1 MDLEATPE
9 RIAKL
14 PKWAQEHLASLTRDR
29 DTLHRA
35 LQSYLDVQYDRF
47 YIQDEQVTFEH
58 AGVRLQVNAYREGEI
73 ALTWGP
79 AGSMAGLGDL
89 CFIPTSYQRAK
100 ITNMAYTPREYQR
113 LQEGREREE
122 RREREEA

>member
-1 MDLEATPE
+1 MRNVNGKT
-9 RIAKL
+9 
-14 PKWAQEHLASLTRDR
+14 
-29 DTLHRA
+29 
-35 LQSYLDVQYDRF
+35 QYDRF